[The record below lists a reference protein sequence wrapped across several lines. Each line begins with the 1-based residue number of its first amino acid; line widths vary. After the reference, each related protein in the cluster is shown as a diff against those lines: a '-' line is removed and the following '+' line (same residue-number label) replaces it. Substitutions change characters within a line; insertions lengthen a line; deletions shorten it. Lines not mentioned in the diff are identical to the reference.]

1 MSGLDDQSVS
11 DEFSLNLLGQFAVY
25 RGDQPVDL
33 PPACQRLI
41 ALLAIKRR
49 PVHRLWVCAML
60 WPHAQTRR
68 AIASLRST
76 MWRLRPVGADP
87 LLEIDPQYIALA
99 AGVEV
104 DWHDAVDKIDQLL
117 NHDEPVE
124 PQFVAEL
131 LPLLRAGELLDG
143 WAEPWATSERQRY
156 RAMRKAARD
165 TLGRGAEKQ
174 VANYACGS
182 MRSLHTLHSVR
193 KTNNDSR
200 EP

>member
-1 MSGLDDQSVS
+1 VS
-11 DEFSLNLLGQFAVY
+11 EEFSLNLLGQFAVH
-25 RGDQPVDL
+25 RGQQPVEL

-41 ALLAIKRR
+41 ALVALKRK

-60 WPHAQTRR
+60 WPQAPTRR

-87 LLEIDPQYIALA
+87 LLEVDPQYIGLA
-99 AGVEV
+99 TGVSV
-104 DWHDAVDKIDQLL
+104 DWHDAVDQIGQLL
-117 NHDEPVE
+117 GDGEPASVAD
-124 PQFVAEL
+124 PQFVAEM

-143 WAEPWATSERQRY
+143 WAEPWAATERQRY

-165 TLGRGAEKQ
+165 ELGHSTEKQ
-174 VANYACGS
+174 VATYSGGS
-182 MRSLHTLHSVR
+182 MRSVHTLHSVR
-193 KTNNDSR
+193 KTTKDSR

>member
-1 MSGLDDQSVS
+1 VS
-11 DEFSLNLLGQFAVY
+11 EEFSLSLLGQFAVH

-41 ALLAIKRR
+41 ALVAIKRR
-49 PVHRLWVCAML
+49 PVHRLWACAML

-99 AGVEV
+99 PGVEV
-104 DWHDAVDKIDQLL
+104 DWHHAVDQIDRLL
-117 NHDEPVE
+117 NHDEPVD
-124 PQFVAEL
+124 PQFVADL

-143 WAEPWATSERQRY
+143 WSEPWATSERQRY

-165 TLGRGAEKQ
+165 TLGRGTEKQ
-174 VANYACGS
+174 IANYSCGS
-182 MRSLHTLHSVR
+182 MRSLQALHSVR
-193 KTNNDSR
+193 KPKND
-200 EP
+200 

>member
-1 MSGLDDQSVS
+1 
-11 DEFSLNLLGQFAVY
+11 
-25 RGDQPVDL
+25 
-33 PPACQRLI
+33 
-41 ALLAIKRR
+41 
-49 PVHRLWVCAML
+49 ML

-99 AGVEV
+99 PDVSV
-104 DWHDAVDKIDQLL
+104 DWHDAVDRIEQLID
-117 NHDEPVE
+117 NNDPVD
-124 PQFVAEL
+124 PQFIAEL

-143 WAEPWATSERQRY
+143 WNEQWATAERQRY

-165 TLGRGAEKQ
+165 ALGRGPEKQ
-174 VANYACGS
+174 VANYSCGS
-182 MRSLHTLHSVR
+182 LRSVHTIHSVR
-193 KTNNDSR
+193 KTRNDSR

>member
-1 MSGLDDQSVS
+1 MSEQ
-11 DEFSLNLLGQFAVY
+11 FSLNLLGQFAVH
-25 RGDQPVDL
+25 RGDEPVEL

-41 ALLAIKRR
+41 ALVAIKRR

-87 LLEIDPQYIALA
+87 LLNVDPQYIALA
-99 AGVEV
+99 PDVTV
-104 DWHDAVDKIDQLL
+104 DWHDAVDQIDFLL
-117 NHDEPVE
+117 NNEEPVD
-124 PQFVAEL
+124 PQFVADL

-143 WAEPWATSERQRY
+143 WSEPWATAERQRY

-165 TLGRGAEKQ
+165 ALGRRPEKQ

-182 MRSLHTLHSVR
+182 MRSLHTLHSGR
-193 KTNNDSR
+193 KTKDSR

>member
-1 MSGLDDQSVS
+1 VS
-11 DEFSLNLLGQFAVY
+11 EEFSLNLLGQFAVH
-25 RGDQPVDL
+25 RGQQPVEL

-41 ALLAIKRR
+41 ALVALKRK

-68 AIASLRST
+68 AVASLRST

-87 LLEIDPQYIALA
+87 LLEVDPQYIGLA
-99 AGVEV
+99 PGVSV
-104 DWHDAVDKIDQLL
+104 DWHDAVDQIGHLL
-117 NHDEPVE
+117 GDGEPAPVVD

-143 WAEPWATSERQRY
+143 WAEPWAASERQRY

-165 TLGRGAEKQ
+165 ELGHGAEKQ
-174 VANYACGS
+174 VANYSCGS
-182 MRSLHTLHSVR
+182 MRSVHTLHAVR
-193 KTNNDSR
+193 KTTKDSR

>member
-1 MSGLDDQSVS
+1 MSE
-11 DEFSLNLLGQFAVY
+11 EFSLRLLGQFTVY
-25 RGDQPVDL
+25 RGEEPVDL

-41 ALLAIKRR
+41 ALLAAKRR

-99 AGVEV
+99 PGVWV
-104 DWHDAVDKIDQLL
+104 DWHEAVDRIGRLL
-117 NHDEPVE
+117 DDGEPAGVD
-124 PQFVAEL
+124 PQFVSEL

-143 WAEPWATSERQRY
+143 WSEPWAVAERQRY

-165 TLGRGAEKQ
+165 TLGRSAEKQ
-174 VANYACGS
+174 VANYSCGS
-182 MRSLHTLHSVR
+182 MRSLHTFHSLR
-193 KTNNDSR
+193 KTKND
-200 EP
+200 

>member
-1 MSGLDDQSVS
+1 MSE
-11 DEFSLNLLGQFAVY
+11 EFSLKLLGQFAVY
-25 RGDQPVDL
+25 RGEQPVEL

-41 ALLAIKRR
+41 ALVALKRR

-60 WPHAQTRR
+60 YPHAQTRR

-87 LLEIDPQYIALA
+87 LLEVDPQYIALA
-99 AGVEV
+99 PNVSV
-104 DWHDAVDKIDQLL
+104 DWHDAADQIEQLL
-117 NHDEPVE
+117 EGDEPVD
-124 PQFVAEL
+124 PQFVATL

-143 WAEPWATSERQRY
+143 WSEPWATTERQRY
-156 RAMRKAARD
+156 RAARKAARD

-174 VANYACGS
+174 VANYACSS
-182 MRSLHTLHSVR
+182 MRSLHTLHSVKR
-193 KTNNDSR
+193 TRNDSR

>member
-1 MSGLDDQSVS
+1 MSDD
-11 DEFSLNLLGQFAVY
+11 FSLSLLGQFAVH
-25 RGDQPVDL
+25 RSDQPVEL

-41 ALLAIKRR
+41 ALVALKRR

-87 LLEIDPQYIALA
+87 LLEIDPQYIVLA
-99 AGVEV
+99 PGVEV
-104 DWHDAVDKIDQLL
+104 DWHDAVDQIDRLL
-117 NHDEPVE
+117 NHDEPVG

-131 LPLLRAGELLDG
+131 LPLLRAGELLHG
-143 WAEPWATSERQRY
+143 WSEPWATSERQRY

-165 TLGRGAEKQ
+165 VLAHGPEKQ
-174 VANYACGS
+174 VANYSCGS

>member
-1 MSGLDDQSVS
+1 MSE
-11 DEFSLNLLGQFAVY
+11 EFSLKLLGQFAVH
-25 RGDQPVDL
+25 RGEQPVEL

-41 ALLAIKRR
+41 ALLALKHR

-99 AGVEV
+99 PNVSV
-104 DWHDAVDKIDQLL
+104 DWHDAVDKIERLL
-117 NHDEPVE
+117 DHDEPVD

-143 WAEPWATSERQRY
+143 WSEPWASTERQRY
-156 RAMRKAARD
+156 RAMRREARD
-165 TLGRGAEKQ
+165 ALGRGPEKQ
-174 VANYACGS
+174 VANYSRCS
-182 MRSLHTLHSVR
+182 VRSLHTLHSVR
-193 KTNNDSR
+193 QTKNDSR
-200 EP
+200 DQ

>member
-1 MSGLDDQSVS
+1 MSEQ
-11 DEFSLNLLGQFAVY
+11 FSLSLLGQFAVY

-41 ALLAIKRR
+41 ALVAIKRR

-87 LLEIDPQYIALA
+87 LLEIDPQYVALA
-99 AGVEV
+99 PEVAV
-104 DWHDAVDKIDQLL
+104 DWHRAADQIDRLL
-117 NHDEPVE
+117 NHDEPVG

-143 WAEPWATSERQRY
+143 WTEPWATSERQRY
-156 RAMRKAARD
+156 RAARKSARD

-174 VANYACGS
+174 VASYACGS
-182 MRSLHTLHSVR
+182 LRSAHTLHSVR

>member
-1 MSGLDDQSVS
+1 VS
-11 DEFSLNLLGQFAVY
+11 EEFSLNLLGQFTVH
-25 RGDQPVDL
+25 RGQQPVEL

-41 ALLAIKRR
+41 ALVALKRR

-68 AIASLRST
+68 AVASLRST

-87 LLEIDPQYIALA
+87 LLEIDPQYIGLA
-99 AGVEV
+99 PGVSV
-104 DWHDAVDKIDQLL
+104 DWHDAVDQIGHLL
-117 NHDEPVE
+117 GDGEPAPVVD

-143 WAEPWATSERQRY
+143 WAEPWAASERQRY
-156 RAMRKAARD
+156 RALRKAARD
-165 TLGRGAEKQ
+165 ELGHGTEKQ
-174 VANYACGS
+174 VANSLCGS
-182 MRSLHTLHSVR
+182 MRSLHTLHSTR
-193 KTNNDSR
+193 MTAEDSR

>member
-1 MSGLDDQSVS
+1 MSE
-11 DEFSLNLLGQFAVY
+11 EFSLKLLGQFAVY

-41 ALLAIKRR
+41 ALVALKRR

-76 MWRLRPVGADP
+76 MWRLRPAGADP
-87 LLEIDPQYIALA
+87 LLEVDPQYLALA
-99 AGVEV
+99 SGVSV
-104 DWHDAVDKIDQLL
+104 DWFDATDQIEQLL
-117 NHDEPVE
+117 DHDGSVD
-124 PQFVAEL
+124 PQFVSGL

-143 WAEPWATSERQRY
+143 WSEPWATAERQRY
-156 RAMRKAARD
+156 RAMRKEARD
-165 TLGRGAEKQ
+165 TLGRGSEKQ
-174 VANYACGS
+174 VSTHACGS

-193 KTNNDSR
+193 KTKDDTR

>member
-1 MSGLDDQSVS
+1 VS
-11 DEFSLNLLGQFAVY
+11 EEFSLKLLGQFAVH
-25 RGDQPVDL
+25 RGEQPVEL

-41 ALLAIKRR
+41 ALVALKRR

-87 LLEIDPQYIALA
+87 LLEIDPQYIVLA
-99 AGVEV
+99 PDVSV
-104 DWHDAVDKIDQLL
+104 DWHDAVDQIGRLIDD
-117 NHDEPVE
+117 NDPVD
-124 PQFVAEL
+124 PQFITDL

-143 WAEPWATSERQRY
+143 WTEQWATAERQRY
-156 RAMRKAARD
+156 RAMRKTARD
-165 TLGRGAEKQ
+165 TLAHGAEKQ

-193 KTNNDSR
+193 KTRNDSR

>member
-1 MSGLDDQSVS
+1 VS
-11 DEFSLNLLGQFAVY
+11 EEFSLKLLGQFAVH
-25 RGDQPVDL
+25 RGEQPVEL

-41 ALLAIKRR
+41 ALVALKRR

-60 WPHAQTRR
+60 YPHAQTRR

-87 LLEIDPQYIALA
+87 LLEVDPQYIALA
-99 AGVEV
+99 PNVSV
-104 DWHDAVDKIDQLL
+104 DWHDAADQIEQLL
-117 NHDEPVE
+117 EGDEPVD
-124 PQFVAEL
+124 PQFVADL

-143 WAEPWATSERQRY
+143 WSEPWATTERQRY
-156 RAMRKAARD
+156 RVARKAARD

-182 MRSLHTLHSVR
+182 MRSLHTLHSVNR
-193 KTNNDSR
+193 TRNDSR
-200 EP
+200 E

>member
-1 MSGLDDQSVS
+1 MSE
-11 DEFSLNLLGQFAVY
+11 EFSLNLLGQFAVH
-25 RGDQPVDL
+25 RGQQPVDL

-41 ALLAIKRR
+41 ALVALKRR

-68 AIASLRST
+68 AVASLRST

-87 LLEIDPQYIALA
+87 LLVVDPQYIGLA
-99 AGVEV
+99 PGVSV
-104 DWHDAVDKIDQLL
+104 DWHDAVDQIGHLL
-117 NHDEPVE
+117 GDGQPAPVVD

-143 WAEPWATSERQRY
+143 WAEPWAASERQRY

-165 TLGRGAEKQ
+165 ELGHGTEKQ
-174 VANYACGS
+174 VANNSGGS

-193 KTNNDSR
+193 KTTKDSR

>member
-1 MSGLDDQSVS
+1 VS
-11 DEFSLNLLGQFAVY
+11 EEFSLSLLGQFAVH
-25 RGDQPVDL
+25 RGDQRVEL

-41 ALLAIKRR
+41 ALLGLKRR

-68 AIASLRST
+68 ATASLRST

-99 AGVEV
+99 ESVAV
-104 DWHDAVDKIDQLL
+104 DWHDAVDHIGSLL
-117 NHDEPVE
+117 DREAPVD

-131 LPLLRAGELLDG
+131 LPLLRAGELLEG
-143 WAEPWATSERQRY
+143 WAEPWATAERQRY

-165 TLGRGAEKQ
+165 TLGHGSEKQ
-174 VANYACGS
+174 VANACGS
-182 MRSLHTLHSVR
+182 IRSLHTLHPVR
-193 KTNNDSR
+193 NTNKDSR